1 MYRLIITSLI
11 VVLIVG
17 AIVIAAN
24 SKPVEDYAGLMPEVV
39 VTAPTPIVED
49 KADTAMMPEIVVTA
63 PKAKPKDNS
72 KSEVVEKAK
81 KPKETKKPISKIKK
95 GKPLIEY
102 AALDFPTKLY
112 DKYNPDKIDQL
123 ADLKITGDYEV
134 SKNDTIKDDVVVTGG
149 NATIDGVIKGDL
161 AVMGGEVDVNGFIN
175 GDVAIFGGNL
185 DIMGKICCDV
195 AVFGGNVNNRGTI
208 GEGLFVV
215 GGNVSLDSGSSVNG
229 EISMIGGSLQRDTN
243 AIVKGEIKSID
254 IGQLNRIIP
263 RIINITRFPGKFPG
277 IRPRIG
283 IYRGLFS
290 LAALIVIFVLNL
302 LVLVIFPNPI
312 ERIVNRIQKNV
323 WLPVALG
330 IGLEILYIPLIVL
343 LAVSIIG
350 IPIIP
355 LFVLAVFVAVL
366 FGFTALSL
374 ILGDRIKK
382 GFNWQ
387 INSKIGTFSLGWLA
401 IMIIPILGII
411 FQKIQFV
418 GTPIFI
424 LGLIIYYV
432 SMTIGLG
439 GVLTALIKK
448 ERA

>member
-1 MYRLIITSLI
+1 MYRLILTSLI
-11 VVLIVG
+11 AALIIGV
-17 AIVIAAN
+17 AFTAVS
-24 SKPVEDYAGLMPEVV
+24 SKPVEEYAGLMPEVV
-39 VTAPTPIVED
+39 VTAPTPNIED
-49 KADTAMMPEIVVTA
+49 KADTAMMPEVVVTA
-63 PKAKPKDNS
+63 PKPTFKDVSKP
-72 KSEVVEKAK
+72 EVVEKAK
-81 KPKETKKPISKIKK
+81 KPKETEKPISKIKK
-95 GKPLIEY
+95 DEPLIHY

-123 ADLKITGDYEV
+123 ADLKISGDYEV
-134 SKNDTIKDDVVVTGG
+134 AKTDTIKDDVVVTGG

-161 AVMGGEVDVNGFIN
+161 AVMGGKVDVNGSIN

-185 DIMGKICCDV
+185 DIIGRICCDV
-195 AVFGGNVNNRGTI
+195 AIFGGNVNNKGNI
-208 GEGLFVV
+208 GGGLFVV

-229 EISMIGGSLQRDTN
+229 EISMVGGSLERDTN
-243 AIVKGEIKSID
+243 AIVKGQIKSID
-254 IGQLNRIIP
+254 IGNLNRIIP
-263 RIINITRFPGKFPG
+263 RIINITRFPDKFP
-277 IRPRIG
+277 IIKPRIG

-312 ERIVNRIQKNV
+312 ERIIDRIQKNV

-355 LFVLAVFVAVL
+355 LFILAVFVAVL
-366 FGFTALSL
+366 FGFTALSI

-411 FQKIQFV
+411 FQKVQFV

-439 GVLTALIKK
+439 GVLTALIKR
-448 ERA
+448 ERT